1 MVGVQRDPG
10 RCAVDLERGNHLA
23 ADARG
28 LGDRH
33 ARVDPDDPDVI
44 DTREIRHDFGEPPW

>member
-1 MVGVQRDPG
+1 MIGVQRDPG
-10 RCAVDLERGNHLA
+10 RCALDFKRGNHLA
-23 ADARG
+23 ADTRG

-44 DTREIRHDFGEPPW
+44 DAREVRHDFGEPAR